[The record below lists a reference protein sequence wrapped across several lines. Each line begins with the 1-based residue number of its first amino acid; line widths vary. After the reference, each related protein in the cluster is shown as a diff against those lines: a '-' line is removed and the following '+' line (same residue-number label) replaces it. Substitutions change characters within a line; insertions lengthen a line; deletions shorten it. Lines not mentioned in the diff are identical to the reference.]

1 MEIRTRPL
9 EQKDL
14 VEADRIMRL
23 AFGTFLG
30 LPDPMK
36 MFGDSGI
43 ARTRFRADPG
53 SALAAEADSKLVGS
67 NFVTNWGSFGFFGPL
82 SVEQRLWDQ
91 KVAQRLLVPT
101 MELFEKWE
109 CRHTGLF
116 TFSHSAKHHALY
128 QKFDFWTRF
137 LTPVMSKQ
145 VASSTNPPGYTRFS
159 ELPPTQKEEAL
170 AGCRET
176 TGAIYEGLDVS
187 MEIRAVEAQ
196 RLGDTI
202 LLLDGS
208 QVAAFGVCQVGAKT
222 EAGSGSCYVKFA
234 AVRPGPSA
242 QSNFDRLLDSC
253 EAYAAKSGAGR
264 LETGVNV
271 SRHEAYRIILGRGFR
286 TDLVGVAMH
295 KANAPGFNRS
305 GVFLLDDWR

>member
-1 MEIRTRPL
+1 MEIRIRPL
-9 EQKDL
+9 EERDL

-36 MFGDSGI
+36 MFGDSDI
-43 ARTRFRADPG
+43 ARTRFLADPA
-53 SALAAEADSKLVGS
+53 SALAAETEGRLVGS
-67 NFVTNWGSFGFFGPL
+67 NFLTNWGSFGFFGPL
-82 SVEQRLWDQ
+82 SVEPRLWDQ
-91 KVAQRLLVPT
+91 KVAQRLLEPT
-101 MELFEKWE
+101 MELFEKWG

-116 TFSHSAKHHALY
+116 TFSHSPKHHALY

-145 VASSTNPPGYTRFS
+145 VASTTNQRHYIRFS
-159 ELPPTQKEEAL
+159 ELPATQQEEAL
-170 AGCRET
+170 SGCRELT
-176 TGAIYEGLDVS
+176 AVIYEGLDVS
-187 MEIRAVEAQ
+187 IEIRAVEAQ

-202 LLLDGS
+202 LLIDDS
-208 QVAAFGVCQVGAKT
+208 KVVAFGVCHAGAKS

-242 QSNFDRLLDSC
+242 RNNFERLLDSC
-253 EAYAAKSGAGR
+253 EAFAAKSGAGR
-264 LETGVNV
+264 LETGVNM
-271 SRHEAYRIILGRGFR
+271 SRQEAYRILVGRGFR

-295 KANAPGFNRS
+295 RANDPGFNRP
-305 GVFLLDDWR
+305 GVFMLDDWR

>member
-1 MEIRTRPL
+1 MQIRTRSL
-9 EQKDL
+9 EERDL
-14 VEADRIMRL
+14 GEADRIMRL

-36 MFGDSGI
+36 MFGDSDM
-43 ARTRFRADPG
+43 ANTRFRAAPD

-82 SVEQRLWDQ
+82 SVEPRLWNQ
-91 KVAQRLLVPT
+91 KVAQRLLEPT
-101 MELFEKWE
+101 MELFEKWG

-145 VASSTNPPGYTRFS
+145 VAPSANQEGYTRFS
-159 ELPPTQKEEAL
+159 ELPLTQKEAAL
-170 AGCRET
+170 AGCREA

-187 MEIRAVEAQ
+187 REIRAVDAQ

-208 QVAAFGVCQVGAKT
+208 KVAAFGVCHVGAKT

-234 AVRPGPSA
+234 AVSPGA
-242 QSNFDRLLDSC
+242 AARSNFARLLDAC
-253 EAYAAKSGAGR
+253 ETYAERSGAGR
-264 LETGVNV
+264 LEAGVNV
-271 SRHEAYRIILGRGFR
+271 SRNEAYRIMVGRGFR
-286 TDLVGVAMH
+286 TDLVGVAMQ
-295 KANAPGFNRS
+295 KANDPGFNRP

>member
-1 MEIRTRPL
+1 MEIRIRPL
-9 EQKDL
+9 EERDL

-36 MFGDSGI
+36 MFGDSDI
-43 ARTRFRADPG
+43 ARTRFLANPA
-53 SALAAEADSKLVGS
+53 SALAAEAKGKLVGS
-67 NFVTNWGSFGFFGPL
+67 NFSTNWGSFGFFGPL
-82 SVEQRLWDQ
+82 SVEPRLWDQ
-91 KVAQRLLVPT
+91 KVAQRLLEPT
-101 MELFEKWE
+101 MELFGKWE
-109 CRHTGLF
+109 CRHLGLF

-145 VASSTNPPGYTRFS
+145 VASTTNQRDYIRFS
-159 ELPPTQKEEAL
+159 ELPATQKEEAL
-170 AGCRET
+170 SGCREM

-187 MEIRAVEAQ
+187 MEIRAVEGQ
-196 RLGDTI
+196 HLGDTL

-208 QVAAFGVCQVGAKT
+208 KVTAFAVCHVGAKT

-234 AVRPGPSA
+234 AVRPGSSA
-242 QSNFDRLLDSC
+242 QSNFERLLDLC
-253 EAYAAKSGAGR
+253 EAFAATSGAGR

-271 SRHEAYRIILGRGFR
+271 SRLEAYKILVGRGFR

-295 KANAPGFNRS
+295 KGNDPGFNRL